1 MPKILIIEDEFDILR
16 VLQKRL
22 SDAGFEIITSV
33 DAYQGVQKA
42 HKERPD
48 LIILDLMIPAGGGL
62 SVLRNIKAS
71 DHTKLT
77 PVLVLTGME
86 NEKYRQDIIDEGVQ
100 GYLQKPYNVQELL
113 NEIKRILE
121 N

>member
-22 SDAGFEIITSV
+22 SNAGFEIITSA
-33 DAYQGVQKA
+33 DAYQGVEKA

-100 GYLQKPYNVQELL
+100 GYLQKPYNLQELL